1 MRFLTSS
8 IASVVALMSLAQ
20 TGPDLYWVQFTD
32 KSNTPYSI
40 STPEAFLSERAIA
53 RRQAQG
59 IAIDELDLPVD
70 PAYISAVL
78 ATGDVQLVNRSKWF
92 NAITIRT
99 MDAGALGAIGE
110 LPFVSQMRMGA
121 ERPGA
126 TPVVDKLRAPAY
138 PFVERGGGEALYG
151 PSFRQIEMLN
161 GHLLHELEARGEGM
175 LIGVLD
181 SGFDRVNEIDGF
193 TELRSREGI
202 VAARDMVDHDG
213 DVFNDHDHGRSVL
226 SCMAANLPGL
236 LVGTAPEA
244 DYVLVRTEEVAYER
258 VVEEDNWVA
267 GAEYCDSLGCD
278 VLNTSLGYTTFDEGL
293 GDHTYEDMNGATAR
307 ISIAAS
313 IAASRGM
320 IPVNSAGNSGSSAW
334 YYIGAP
340 ADAADILAVGA
351 VNSDAQ
357 VVPFSSRGPSSDG
370 RVKPDVSAMGAGV
383 TVLNGEPGGIAQ
395 VNGTSFSSPITAGL
409 VACLWQ
415 LHPERTAQ
423 QIMHAVR
430 QSASHWTTPND
441 SIGYG
446 IPNFLQAHEF
456 LAATVGVE
464 ERSGSALELYPVP
477 FQTQLMLRSSEA
489 AGQQVQVRV
498 LDLSGR
504 TVLSAPR
511 RVGDAG
517 VLQLDLAALSNGTY
531 VVQVMGSAGTWTG
544 RAVKQ

>member
-1 MRFLTSS
+1 MKHFA
-8 IASVVALMSLAQ
+8 IAIGLCAGIPLHAQ
-20 TGPDLYWVQFTD
+20 TGPDLFWVQFTD
-32 KSNTPYSI
+32 KASTPYSI
-40 STPEAFLSERAIA
+40 NAPEAFLSDRAIA
-53 RRQAQG
+53 RRQVQG

-99 MDAGALGAIGE
+99 TDAASLEAIGE
-110 LPFVSQMRMGA
+110 LPFVSQLRMGE

-126 TPVVDKLRAPAY
+126 TPEVDKLRAPIY
-138 PFVERGGGEALYG
+138 PFVERGGGEGLYG

-161 GHLLHELEARGEGM
+161 GHLLHELEAKGQGM

-202 VAARDMVDHDG
+202 VAVRDMVDHDG
-213 DVFNDHDHGRSVL
+213 DVYNDHNHGRSVL

-258 VVEEDNWVA
+258 LVEEDNWVA
-267 GAEYCDSLGCD
+267 GAEFCDSIGCD
-278 VLNTSLGYTTFDEGL
+278 VLNTSLGYTIFDEGL

-313 IAASRGM
+313 IVASRGM
-320 IPVNSAGNSGSSAW
+320 IAVNSAGNSGSSAW

-340 ADAADILAVGA
+340 ADATDILAVGA
-351 VNSDAQ
+351 VNSEAQ

-383 TVLNGEPGGIAQ
+383 TVLDGEPGGVVQ

-456 LAATVGVE
+456 LTATVGVE
-464 ERSGSALELYPVP
+464 ERSGSALDLYPVP
-477 FQTQLMLRSSEA
+477 FQAQLMLRSLEA
-489 AGQQVQVRV
+489 AGQQVEVRV
-498 LDLSGR
+498 LDVSGR
-504 TVLSAPR
+504 MVLSEPR
-511 RVGDAG
+511 RMTDAG
-517 VLQLDLAALSNGTY
+517 VLQLDLAALPHGTY
-531 VVQVMGSAGTWTG
+531 MVQVLGASGAWTG

>member
-1 MRFLTSS
+1 MRALFFL
-8 IASVVALMSLAQ
+8 ILLAPVYGAFAQ
-20 TGPDLYWVQFTD
+20 TGPDLYWIQFTD
-32 KSNTPYSI
+32 KANTPYSI
-40 STPEAFLSERAIA
+40 NAPEAFLSERAIA

-59 IAIDELDLPVD
+59 IAFDELDLPVD

-78 ATGDVQLVNRSKWF
+78 ATGEVQLVNRSKWF
-92 NAITIRT
+92 NAITVRT
-99 MDAGALGAIGE
+99 TDASALETIAE
-110 LPFVSQMRMGA
+110 LPFVSQLRMA
-121 ERPGA
+121 EERPGA
-126 TPVVDKLRAPAY
+126 TPEVDKFRAPVY
-138 PFVERGGGEALYG
+138 PLVERGGGEALYG

-161 GHLLHELEARGEGM
+161 GHLLHELEAKGQGM

-202 VAARDMVDHDG
+202 VAVRDMVSNDG
-213 DVFNDHDHGRSVL
+213 DVYNDHNHGRSVL

-267 GAEYCDSLGCD
+267 GAEFCDSIGCD

-293 GDHTYEDMNGATAR
+293 DDHTYADMNGATAR

-313 IAASRGM
+313 IASSRGM

-340 ADAADILAVGA
+340 ADATDMLAVGA

-357 VVPFSSRGPSSDG
+357 VASFSSRGPSSDG

-446 IPNFLQAHEF
+446 IPNFLVAHEF
-456 LAATVGVE
+456 LAATVGLE
-464 ERSGSALELYPVP
+464 ERTGGTLELYPVP
-477 FQTQLMLRSSEA
+477 FQQHLMLRAPEA
-489 AGQQVQVRV
+489 AGQQVEVRV

-504 TVLSAPR
+504 TVVSEPR
-511 RVGDAG
+511 RVADAG
-517 VLQLDLAALSNGTY
+517 VLQLDLAGLPNGTY
-531 VVQVMGSAGTWTG
+531 LVQVLGATGAWTG